1 MGIVLHT
8 RASRAFVEQVEDVF
22 GSGVVTIIDDED
34 KAGLAEALKTA
45 DVLLHVLVPVT
56 ADMIAGA
63 PKLKLIQKIGV
74 GVNTIDIEAA
84 KAKGVAVCNM
94 PGTNSQAVAE
104 QALALMLAVL
114 RRTHGF
120 NSRTRAGRGW
130 DENTDLK
137 DSCGEISGR
146 TVGLVGMGN
155 SAQRL
160 ARALDAL
167 GAEVIYAE
175 QQPRPE
181 LPYACVPLPELLRRA
196 DILSLHVPLTPE
208 TDRMIGAAALA
219 SLPAG
224 AVLINTARGELID
237 EAALVAA
244 LENGHLRGAGLDVF
258 DREPVDPRNPLLRL
272 DQVVVTPHVSWLTP
286 ETLNRSMKVAAEN
299 ARRVRSGDDLLHRV
313 A

>member
-34 KAGLAEALKTA
+34 KPGLAEALKTA

>member
-34 KAGLAEALKTA
+34 KPGLAEALKTA

-244 LENGHLRGAGLDVF
+244 LESGHLRGAGLDVF